1 MREVYEGQRR
11 ATYEPAPAATLY
23 SSGLRVQLLL
33 QLIQRSFGTRP
44 KFNTAFAGEYAYSS
58 GPFNSHLLVVSV
70 FDLESQSNST
80 CIHEYEMYAS
90 TSLCLNDKRPQS

>member
-1 MREVYEGQRR
+1 MWTFTPGPYTDAFRLLGERCV
-11 ATYEPAPAATLY
+11 AALADI
-23 SSGLRVQLLL
+23 L

-44 KFNTAFAGEYAYSS
+44 KFNTAFAREYAYSS